1 MGVSILK
8 PSNAKRILRKILLA
22 LKPFLGFADS
32 ISSKHIERKHT
43 RPYRCQHPKCNGRD
57 FGDKAGLRRHIKET
71 HDAEKFCCIVPS
83 CPRYR
88 RGFGR
93 KRNLDL
99 HMLSKHGTGGSIAA
113 GAVANMEAGINSES
127 PEPFETGAGG
137 DGDLEEGVLVTS
149 GGMENL
155 RVTLKELEAKKTEL
169 MENQAKV
176 DADIEAVKR
185 TMQLVAVSL

>member
-1 MGVSILK
+1 
-8 PSNAKRILRKILLA
+8 
-22 LKPFLGFADS
+22 
-32 ISSKHIERKHT
+32 
-43 RPYRCQHPKCNGRD
+43 
-57 FGDKAGLRRHIKET
+57 
-71 HDAEKFCCIVPS
+71 
-83 CPRYR
+83 
-88 RGFGR
+88 
-93 KRNLDL
+93 
-99 HMLSKHGTGGSIAA
+99 MLSKHGTGGSIAA

-137 DGDLEEGVLVTS
+137 DGVVEEGVLVTS

-185 TMQLVAVSL
+185 TMQLVAVLL